1 MAVLTPR
8 VLCCFYAGFYGT
20 GGHSGEVIP
29 VPFPNT
35 EVKLPCADDTAS
47 RWESRSPPVPSF
59 FLTLLR
65 HRVPRAVV
73 HFPSVYDKKS
83 SKLD

>member
-59 FLTLLR
+59 FNPAPTS
-65 HRVPRAVV
+65 RAACCCTRS
-73 HFPSVYDKKS
+73 FCK
-83 SKLD
+83 